1 LKEWN
6 SFIDNYYVTS
16 GNKESTT
23 KLFSIPTYLLQRS
36 SIISANQ
43 LALAEKLLFKSS
55 MMELKR
61 RKLEKPD
68 DDEKWSKN
76 LVKLDESKLRF
87 LEAFRNVYNDC
98 NTTQTRCAR
107 EIRDISD
114 GKSKIQQSVVSRMLC
129 KTYLP
134 KEPVTL
140 QAIKSWMTMKGQGE
154 IFLDE

>member
-1 LKEWN
+1 MTNEN
-6 SFIDNYYVTS
+6 SDVWIVPGHWWVS
-16 GNKESTT
+16 
-23 KLFSIPTYLLQRS
+23 PP
-36 SIISANQ
+36 IISANQ

-55 MMELKR
+55 MMELKW

-140 QAIKSWMTMKGQGE
+140 QAIKSLDDDERQGK
-154 IFLDE
+154 IF